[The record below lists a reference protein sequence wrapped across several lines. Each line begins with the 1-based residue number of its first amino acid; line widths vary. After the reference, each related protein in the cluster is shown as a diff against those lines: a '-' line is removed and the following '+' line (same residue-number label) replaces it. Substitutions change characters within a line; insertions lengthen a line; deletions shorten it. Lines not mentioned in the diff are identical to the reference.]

1 MLKNETLLKKNTRCS
16 GQWTES
22 RYKSFIC
29 SALRS
34 ASNRWSPKYSC
45 KKNARVSRNVYLCS
59 SCNKTVGSN
68 SIRVDHINP
77 VVDPIK
83 GFCGWDQYIA
93 RLFVESDGFRAICE
107 TCHSQ
112 KTNEER
118 ELRKQSKRIRLLDAA
133 PLELNGCI
141 SSNVQDVVKRADA
154 SASIL

>member
-1 MLKNETLLKKNTRCS
+1 MLKNEPLLKKKTRCS

-34 ASNRWSPKYSC
+34 ASNRWSPKYLC

-59 SCNKTVGSN
+59 SCHKTVGSN

-77 VVDPIK
+77 VVDPLK
-83 GFCGWDQYIA
+83 GFCGWDQYIS
-93 RLFVESDGFRAICE
+93 RLFVENDGFRAICQ
-107 TCHSQ
+107 TCHSV

-118 ELRKQSKRIRLLDAA
+118 VQRKQSRLKLRVDVKPLDLDGLV
-133 PLELNGCI
+133 PC
-141 SSNVQDVVKRADA
+141 NVQNIVKGNDA
-154 SASIL
+154 PTDML